1 MKAVLDDC
9 WIVFPILPHKQ
20 KYKVQNDIEL
30 ILSFN
35 SCWRYVENRHS
46 EVNWMCPCT
55 KSPGK
60 LGFCPGPSLVKKPDP
75 RFVYFK
81 YQQLTFKLRD
91 IVSVSNSCFFVTILG
106 QVSNVSPTYLRNS
119 HLFPQIP
126 DHIPIFS
133 HIFPK
138 IPSYS
143 LTFLG
148 IPRNF
153 WK

>member
-1 MKAVLDDC
+1 MPLYQE
-9 WIVFPILPHKQ
+9 P
-20 KYKVQNDIEL
+20 
-30 ILSFN
+30 
-35 SCWRYVENRHS
+35 
-46 EVNWMCPCT
+46 T
-55 KSPGK
+55 GK
-60 LGFCPGPSLVKKPDP
+60 LGFCPGPSMVKKPDP

-153 WK
+153 

>member
-1 MKAVLDDC
+1 
-9 WIVFPILPHKQ
+9 
-20 KYKVQNDIEL
+20 
-30 ILSFN
+30 
-35 SCWRYVENRHS
+35 
-46 EVNWMCPCT
+46 MCPCT
-55 KSPGK
+55 KTPGK

-75 RFVYFK
+75 
-81 YQQLTFKLRD
+81 LAFKLRD
-91 IVSVSNSCFFVTILG
+91 IVSCPTAVFFVTILG

-126 DHIPIFS
+126 DHIPIFP

-153 WK
+153 

>member
-1 MKAVLDDC
+1 
-9 WIVFPILPHKQ
+9 
-20 KYKVQNDIEL
+20 
-30 ILSFN
+30 
-35 SCWRYVENRHS
+35 
-46 EVNWMCPCT
+46 MCPCT
-55 KSPGK
+55 KSAGKPG
-60 LGFCPGPSLVKKPDP
+60 FYPGPSLVNKPDP

-81 YQQLTFKLRD
+81 YTYQQLTFKLRD
-91 IVSVSNSCFFVTILG
+91 IVSCATAVFFVTISG

-133 HIFPK
+133 HLFPK

-153 WK
+153 

>member
-1 MKAVLDDC
+1 
-9 WIVFPILPHKQ
+9 
-20 KYKVQNDIEL
+20 
-30 ILSFN
+30 
-35 SCWRYVENRHS
+35 
-46 EVNWMCPCT
+46 MCPYT

-60 LGFCPGPSLVKKPDP
+60 PGFCPGSSLVKKPEP
-75 RFVYFK
+75 PFVYFK
-81 YQQLTFKLRD
+81 YQQLTIKLRD
-91 IVSVSNSCFFVTILG
+91 ISCFFFVVVVTISG

-138 IPSYS
+138 IPSCS
-143 LTFLG
+143 QTFLG

-153 WK
+153 

>member
-1 MKAVLDDC
+1 
-9 WIVFPILPHKQ
+9 
-20 KYKVQNDIEL
+20 
-30 ILSFN
+30 
-35 SCWRYVENRHS
+35 
-46 EVNWMCPCT
+46 MCPCT

-81 YQQLTFKLRD
+81 YQQLTFK
-91 IVSVSNSCFFVTILG
+91 IIEGYCIVSNSCFFVTILG

-119 HLFPQIP
+119 DLFPQIP

-153 WK
+153 

>member
-1 MKAVLDDC
+1 MPLYQERGKTR
-9 WIVFPILPHKQ
+9 FLPH
-20 KYKVQNDIEL
+20 
-30 ILSFN
+30 
-35 SCWRYVENRHS
+35 
-46 EVNWMCPCT
+46 
-55 KSPGK
+55 
-60 LGFCPGPSLVKKPDP
+60 PGPSLVKKPDP
-75 RFVYFK
+75 RFAYFK

-91 IVSVSNSCFFVTILG
+91 IVLCPTAVFFVTISG

-133 HIFPK
+133 HLFPK

-153 WK
+153 